1 MAYLHNSLSITFTS
15 LLYQLWQSYP
25 LPPTIPPMHGEG
37 TYFPLSDGSLARFW
51 KNMWETE
58 ISCSFLEIQ
67 SGTVIKRGIPIS
79 KMEEWKVGMMCLLK
93 VMKHITCYVG
103 APSHSSVY
111 TPPCPWSIT
120 DIANQS
126 WYLFSLELHEL
137 YHTLLV
143 AIPYCWQVSPNL
155 LTILCLESVAPCSQ
169 PASWTRV
176 ITLVW
181 TPPWSSA
188 LSVSPSEMMLSCTR
202 QEKLTM
208 QKPGWHF
215 P

>member
-1 MAYLHNSLSITFTS
+1 MGFFRAWWLVSKNEHPQREGQVEALTFLMAYLHNSLSITFTS

-103 APSHSSVY
+103 APIPLICLH
-111 TPPCPWSIT
+111 P
-120 DIANQS
+120 
-126 WYLFSLELHEL
+126 SLPLI
-137 YHTLLV
+137 YHRH
-143 AIPYCWQVSPNL
+143 C
-155 LTILCLESVAPCSQ
+155 
-169 PASWTRV
+169 
-176 ITLVW
+176 
-181 TPPWSSA
+181 
-188 LSVSPSEMMLSCTR
+188 
-202 QEKLTM
+202 
-208 QKPGWHF
+208 
-215 P
+215 